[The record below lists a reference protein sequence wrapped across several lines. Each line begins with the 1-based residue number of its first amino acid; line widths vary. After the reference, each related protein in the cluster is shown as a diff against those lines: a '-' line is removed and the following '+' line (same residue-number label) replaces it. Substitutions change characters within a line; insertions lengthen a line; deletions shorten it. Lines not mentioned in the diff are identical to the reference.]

1 MSIQGKFSLI
11 ETALELAQFLDKA
24 SEKAISKELSE
35 VVNLHAKIAAA
46 SIWIPVPGV
55 AIAVAFA
62 NTWKMYARINKVAG
76 ISFSEN
82 LLKSIAAGIGAT
94 LFSNLL
100 SIGVAETIKAVIPGL
115 GTVFTGLTM
124 SASIYTSVIVAG
136 VVYMK
141 ALTALL
147 KQKSEL
153 TDANLQQAVDS
164 IVNDKSQIQE
174 ILDAHKKHQDF
185 KGSRETDSL

>member
-1 MSIQGKFSLI
+1 MSIKKKHSLI
-11 ETALELAQFLDKA
+11 ETALELAQLTNKA
-24 SEKAISKELSE
+24 SEKAISTELPK
-35 VVNLHAKIAAA
+35 VINLHATIAAA

-55 AIAVAFA
+55 DIAVAFA
-62 NTWKMYARINKVAG
+62 NTWTMYARINKVAG

-147 KQKSEL
+147 NQESEL
-153 TDANLQQAVDS
+153 TDVNLQQAVDS

-174 ILDAHKKHQDF
+174 ILDAHKEHQDL